1 MPSGG
6 SDAQTIEQLQ
16 RELRLLRKRQAIATE
31 HSFGDAKQ
39 IAELH
44 REKCTQIAELQR
56 ENCKL
61 DGELRRW
68 TTLRGVPVIVPQDGE
83 YFTASDELF
92 EAHGWEFPEDC
103 TVLRYDRAYKR
114 DEKHPSQDCAHWL
127 PRHSDGS
134 KLSTYVH
141 RFTSAHTFDANDSKG
156 RTGFV
161 TFEFECSEL
170 HDMYKV
176 DASNID
182 EGAQY
187 VDQNDTVQTYKKGEQ
202 FPERNNEGGEGSG
215 AAAAGGG
222 EGSGSGR
229 RYKR

>member
-1 MPSGG
+1 MSSGG
-6 SDAQTIEQLQ
+6 SDARELRSRRKRQDDAQTIEQLQ
-16 RELRLLRKRQAIATE
+16 RELRLLRKRQAMATE

-39 IAELH
+39 IAEFH
-44 REKCTQIAELQR
+44 REKCTQIA
-56 ENCKL
+56 KL

-103 TVLRYDRAYKR
+103 TVLRYDRAYQR
-114 DEKHPSQDCAHWL
+114 DEIHPSQDCAHWP

-141 RFTSAHTFDANDSKG
+141 RFTSAHTFDEAECVHHKG
-156 RTGFV
+156 HTGFV

-187 VDQNDTVQTYKKGEQ
+187 VDQNDTVQTYKEGEQ
-202 FPERNNEGGEGSG
+202 FP
-215 AAAAGGG
+215 
-222 EGSGSGR
+222 
-229 RYKR
+229 

>member
-1 MPSGG
+1 MSSGG

-68 TTLRGVPVIVPQDGE
+68 TTLRGVPVIVPQDGQ
-83 YFTASDELF
+83 YYTASDELF
-92 EAHGWEFPEDC
+92 EAHGWEFAEDC
-103 TVLRYDRAYKR
+103 TVLRYDRAYQR
-114 DEKHPSQDCAHWL
+114 DEKHPSQDCAHWP
-127 PRHSDGS
+127 PRYSDGS

-141 RFTSAHTFDANDSKG
+141 RFTSAHTFDEELHECDHKG

-161 TFEFECSEL
+161 TFEFDRS
-170 HDMYKV
+170 
-176 DASNID
+176 
-182 EGAQY
+182 
-187 VDQNDTVQTYKKGEQ
+187 
-202 FPERNNEGGEGSG
+202 
-215 AAAAGGG
+215 
-222 EGSGSGR
+222 
-229 RYKR
+229 